1 MSDLIEALHTLARQ
15 RGRNGSPL
23 LGLRHFPQREGT
35 RISHLGISPHLA
47 QAWVAVTGEPF
58 RPHQSLA
65 LSALRRRE
73 PVALIGGAD
82 ARRTLQLLAVDLLR
96 EQAPAT
102 VLVLV
107 PDAAAAEQQCAEIEA
122 LCRALNEPLRVAPA
136 FGPGARAAMSAHV
149 VVATPAVLHERLL
162 RYHDRAWA
170 GFWARLQLIVLA
182 DAHHYTGLAAIHLAG
197 LLLRA
202 RRLAGGGGTLQL
214 AATIAPVAGA
224 EAALAALSGEA
235 WRLIVADDGPAVPTA
250 LALWRL
256 PGERVREAAALA
268 LGLSRAGARVHISC
282 APFEAA
288 LLQALVGRDVD
299 TVSVG
304 PSPRAARAQVLIG
317 VDGAAANLHQA
328 LDAGSLCVLLL
339 GDDPAERAL
348 AQLVERRSQR
358 HQAPAALAGERL
370 VSRVGEPDSEPI
382 PLVDRVPPRWVVAP
396 ANAYVEAQHLVC
408 AAAERPIS
416 AAEVAEWQMDAIVAR
431 LERNGL
437 LVRLPE
443 ELPAW
448 QPGTAATDP
457 YPGFE
462 LGSAATAPVQLV
474 DDQGAQLGAL
484 SLAVFDRWGHPGAAL
499 PPIRGGYRV
508 VSRDESALT
517 LRVHGSPEPRRT
529 FPLRRCS
536 VQVRDCIE
544 RRALRGRELGWGRV
558 VVDEEV
564 YGYREAAPGAAP
576 LEAVLSPPLTVSW
589 SAPALWFELPAGVNA
604 EGPLVGWSL
613 VLALPLLTLCTVSD
627 LVPAYDARAGRI
639 YFVDAQPGGNGLA
652 AWLFSS
658 LEHLLPVAYDVALAC
673 RADALLEPLAH
684 TDRDWLLALLGGGP
698 ATTSERAAERVEREP
713 PRREQPAH
721 LPRQEAPA
729 PLPAVPPPRAEPPF
743 HAAQDLPPAPAR
755 RQGAREPGRG
765 RRAAQQSGPARNEPP
780 AHPAPSAA
788 QPPHARELPPTPP
801 EPEQRADA
809 DAIVERLRRLRAQRQ
824 AAAQAAAPRQP
835 PPDEAGEPRFAPG
848 DVIVCVPYGRGEV
861 LASRLEDGR
870 ELLVVRFATH
880 GELTLDA
887 ALSLAHHVD
896 RDPPTAQAS
905 QV

>member
-1 MSDLIEALHTLARQ
+1 MSDLIEVLHTLARQ

-35 RISHLGISPHLA
+35 RISHLGISPQLA

-65 LSALRRRE
+65 LSALRRGE
-73 PVALIGGAD
+73 PVALVGGAA

-96 EQAPAT
+96 EQVPST
-102 VLVLV
+102 VLLLV
-107 PDAAAAEQQCAEIEA
+107 ADVAAAEQQVAEIEA
-122 LCRALNEPLRVAPA
+122 LCRALGEPLRVAAA

-170 GFWARLQLIVLA
+170 GFWARLQMIVLA
-182 DAHHYTGLAAIHLAG
+182 NAHHYAGLAAIHIAG

-202 RRLAGGGGTLQL
+202 RRLAGGGTPQL

-224 EAALAALSGEA
+224 EMALATLSGEA
-235 WRLIVADDGPAVPTA
+235 WRLIVADDGPAVATA

-268 LGLSRAGARVHISC
+268 LGLTRAGARVHISC
-282 APFEAA
+282 APFETA
-288 LLQALVGRDVD
+288 LLRALVGRDVD

-304 PSPRAARAQVLIG
+304 PYPRPAQAQVLIG
-317 VDGAAANLHQA
+317 VGGAAANLHQA

-358 HQAPAALAGERL
+358 DQAPAVRAGERQVL
-370 VSRVGEPDSEPI
+370 RAGEPASEPI
-382 PLVDRVPPRWVVAP
+382 PLFDCAPPRWVVAP

-408 AAAERPIS
+408 AAAERPVS
-416 AAEVAEWQMDAIVAR
+416 AAEVALWQMEAIVAR

-448 QPGTAATDP
+448 QAGAAGNDP

-462 LGSAATAPVQLV
+462 LDSAATAPVRIV
-474 DDQGAQLGAL
+474 DDQDAELGAR
-484 SLAVFDRWGHPGAAL
+484 SLTVFDRWGHPGAAL

-508 VSRDESALT
+508 VARDDSALT
-517 LRVHGSPEPRRT
+517 LRVHGNPEPRRT

-564 YGYREAAPGAAP
+564 YGYREAAPGAAA
-576 LEAVLSPPLTVSW
+576 LEAVLSPPLTASW
-589 SAPALWFELPAGVNA
+589 SAPALWVELPASVKA

-613 VLALPLLTLCTVSD
+613 VIALPLLTLGAVSD
-627 LVPAYDARAGRI
+627 LVPAYDAQAGRI

-673 RADALLEPLAH
+673 RGDALLEPLAH
-684 TDRDWLLALLGGGP
+684 ADRDWLLALLGGAP
-698 ATTSERAAERVEREP
+698 ATTSERAAERVEQEP
-713 PRREQPAH
+713 PRREQPAP
-721 LPRQEAPA
+721 LPRQEVPA
-729 PLPAVPPPRAEPPF
+729 SLPAALPPHAEPPLR
-743 HAAQDLPPAPAR
+743 AEREAPPAPAH
-755 RQGAREPGRG
+755 RQGAREPSRG
-765 RRAAQQSGPARNEPP
+765 RKPAQRAAPARNEPP
-780 AHPAPSAA
+780 AQPAPSAA
-788 QPPHARELPPTPP
+788 QLPRSREVPSNPL

-835 PPDEAGEPRFAPG
+835 PPDEPGEPRFAPG
-848 DVIVCVPYGRGEV
+848 DLIVCVPYGPGEV
-861 LASRLEDGR
+861 LDSRIEDGR

-887 ALSLAHHVD
+887 ALSLARYAD
-896 RDPPTAQAS
+896 RDPPAAQEPL
-905 QV
+905 